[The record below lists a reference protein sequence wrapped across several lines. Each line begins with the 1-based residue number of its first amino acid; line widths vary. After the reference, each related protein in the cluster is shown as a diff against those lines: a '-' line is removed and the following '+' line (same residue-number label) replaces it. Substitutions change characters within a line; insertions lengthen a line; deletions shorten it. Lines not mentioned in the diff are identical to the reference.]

1 MYVLV
6 CESESESVSALS
18 LRWWEAHI
26 ERLKSWETTSKA
38 AGAAAAWG
46 WVQPKDPPPAPP
58 LPLIEEAH
66 EEDEDEE
73 VDGAMDLARAAMAV
87 GAMRAAGA
95 LKRKIT
101 IHTFRV
107 RVLG

>member
-1 MYVLV
+1 MLV
-6 CESESESVSALS
+6 CESESESVSASS
-18 LRWWEAHI
+18 LRWWQTHT
-26 ERLKSWETTSKA
+26 ERLQQWGETSKA

-46 WVQPKDPPPAPP
+46 WMPQPKSSLASPPGPV
-58 LPLIEEAH
+58 IEEVN